1 METEKPI
8 YWIGTSLKDLLA
20 FPEAAKK
27 EAGYQ
32 LHRVQNGLNPDNW
45 KFFQT
50 VGAGTKEIRISE
62 DGNTFRVMYVA
73 NFSEKIYVLH
83 SFQKKSRKTS
93 SQDIN
98 IAKARYSAILDEEK
112 S

>member
-8 YWIGTSLKDLLA
+8 YWVGTSLKDLLS
-20 FPEAAKK
+20 FPEEAKR

-32 LHRVQNGLNPDNW
+32 LHRIQNGLDPENW
-45 KFFQT
+45 KPFQAI
-50 VGAGTKEIRISE
+50 GIGTREIRISE
-62 DGNTFRVMYVA
+62 DGNTFRVMSVSK
-73 NFSEKIYVLH
+73 FSDKIYVLH

-98 IAKARYSAILDEEK
+98 IAKTRYSAIQNEER

>member
-1 METEKPI
+1 MEAEKPI
-8 YWIGTSLKDLLA
+8 YWIGSSLKDLLV
-20 FPEAAKK
+20 FPETVRK

-45 KFFQT
+45 KPFQA

-62 DGNTFRVMYVA
+62 DGNAYRVMYVA
-73 NFSEKIYVLH
+73 KFSKKIYVLH

-98 IAKARYSAILDEEK
+98 IAKARYNAILDEGK
-112 S
+112 I

>member
-1 METEKPI
+1 METEKSI
-8 YWIGTSLKDLLA
+8 YWVGTSLKDLLS
-20 FPEAAKK
+20 FPEEAKRD
-27 EAGYQ
+27 AGYQ
-32 LHRVQNGLNPDNW
+32 LHRIQNSLDPENW
-45 KFFQT
+45 KPFQAI
-50 VGAGTKEIRISE
+50 GIGTREIRISE

-73 NFSEKIYVLH
+73 KFSDKIYVLH

-98 IAKARYSAILDEEK
+98 IAKTRYSAIQNEER

>member
-8 YWIGTSLKDLLA
+8 YWIGTSLKDLLT
-20 FPEAAKK
+20 FPEEVKR

-32 LHRVQNGLNPDNW
+32 LHRIQNGLNPENW
-45 KFFQT
+45 KPFQT
-50 VGAGTKEIRISE
+50 VGAGTREIRISE

-73 NFSEKIYVLH
+73 KFSNRIYVLH

-98 IAKARYSAILDEEK
+98 IAKTRYGAILNEER

>member
-8 YWIGTSLKDLLA
+8 YWVGTSLKDLLS
-20 FPEAAKK
+20 FPEEAKR

-32 LHRVQNGLNPDNW
+32 LHRIQNGLDPENW
-45 KFFQT
+45 KPFQA
-50 VGAGTKEIRISE
+50 VGIGTREISISE

-73 NFSEKIYVLH
+73 KFSDKIYVRH

-98 IAKARYSAILDEEK
+98 IAKTRYSAIQNEER